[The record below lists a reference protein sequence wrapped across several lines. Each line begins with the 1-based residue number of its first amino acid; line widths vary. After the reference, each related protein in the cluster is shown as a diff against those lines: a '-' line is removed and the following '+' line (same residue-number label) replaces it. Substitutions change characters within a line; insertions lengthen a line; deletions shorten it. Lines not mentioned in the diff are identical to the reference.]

1 MAKSDRLLCLVN
13 LIKSNQNFTSK
24 KLAEKCAVSERT
36 IFRYIN
42 SLASASLPIYNDHG
56 YKFMDSAFL
65 PTINLTAEELS
76 TLQFAFEFSPV
87 KLDPGLSTLAKSIL
101 AKLEASTKSS
111 RVPDG
116 YIRKGPAS
124 VSSPDKEAHAS
135 TSDSQEMLKCAVVVR
150 HLNTGIT
157 QKKAVK
163 VMYKNQEL
171 LIEPFALVQKNP
183 SWIVLC
189 ILRDADQAISLDISK
204 ITSTSLTDQPSES
217 RLSPDKLLAPCL

>member
-1 MAKSDRLLCLVN
+1 MAKSDRLLYLVN
-13 LIKSNQNFTSK
+13 LIKSNQNLTSK

-42 SLASASLPIYNDHG
+42 SLASASLPIYYDHG

-101 AKLEASTKSS
+101 AKLEASTNSS
-111 RVPDG
+111 HVTNG
-116 YIRKGPAS
+116 YIRNKPAS
-124 VSSPDKEAHAS
+124 VSSPHEEKH
-135 TSDSQEMLKCAVVVR
+135 TSPSESQEKLKCAVVVR

-171 LIEPFALVQKNP
+171 LIEPFALVQRNP
-183 SWIVLC
+183 SWTVLC
-189 ILRDADQAISLDISK
+189 NLRDKDQVISLDISK
-204 ITSTSLTDQPSES
+204 ITSASIADQPSES
-217 RLSPDKLLAPCL
+217 RLSPDQLLAPCL

>member
-1 MAKSDRLLCLVN
+1 MAKSDKLLYLVN
-13 LIKSNQNFTSK
+13 LIKSNHCLTSK
-24 KLAEKCAVSERT
+24 QLAEKCGVSERT

-87 KLDPGLSTLAKSIL
+87 KSDPALSNLAKSIF

-116 YIRKGPAS
+116 SIRNGRTS
-124 VSSPDKEAHAS
+124 VSSPHKETH
-135 TSDSQEMLKCAVVVR
+135 TSPSVSQEMLKCAVIYR
-150 HLNTGIT
+150 HLYQGIS
-157 QKKAVK
+157 QKKSVK

-171 LIEPFALVQKNP
+171 LIEPLALVQKNP

-189 ILRDADQAISLDISK
+189 NLRDADQAISLDISK
-204 ITSTSLTDQPSES
+204 ITSISLTDQPSES
-217 RLSPDKLLAPCL
+217 KLSPDKLLAPCL

>member
-1 MAKSDRLLCLVN
+1 MAKSDRLLYIVN
-13 LIKSNQNFTSK
+13 LIKSNQNLTSK
-24 KLAEKCAVSERT
+24 MLAEKCGVSERT

-42 SLASASLPIYNDHG
+42 SLASASLPIYYDHG

-76 TLQFAFEFSPV
+76 TLQFAFEFSPI
-87 KLDPGLSTLAKSIL
+87 KSDPGLSNLANSIF

-116 YIRKGPAS
+116 SIRNKPTS
-124 VSSPDKEAHAS
+124 VSSPNKETHTS
-135 TSDSQEMLKCAVVVR
+135 TSESQDMLKCAEVFR
-150 HLNTGIT
+150 HLNAGII

-171 LIEPFALVQKNP
+171 LIEPFALVQRNP

-189 ILRDADQAISLDISK
+189 NLRDADQVISLDISK
-204 ITSTSLTDQPSES
+204 ITNIYLSDQASES
-217 RLSPDKLLAPCL
+217 KVSSDKLLAPCL